1 MGINLERA
9 WALSRFGREEK
20 PIPAG
25 GWNCRRF
32 AWSGLCGCAES
43 PSGYRITLPVGL
55 GSAEIGCF
63 VALGRVEGLVLW
75 VWWLVGACRIALR
88 GRNRPPGWGLELCK
102 RLFCGSW
109 EGGTVSGGRKGW
121 CCGCSG
127 LWRRAESPSGYRI
140 TLRRG

>member
-1 MGINLERA
+1 MGAVGINLERA

-63 VALGRVEGLVLW
+63 VALGRVELSREGGSVGVLPEV
-75 VWWLVGACRIALR
+75 VWEGGRGGFVAVVAC
-88 GRNRPPGWGLELCK
+88 GGGQNRPPG
-102 RLFCGSW
+102 
-109 EGGTVSGGRKGW
+109 T
-121 CCGCSG
+121 
-127 LWRRAESPSGYRI
+127 ESPSRLG
-140 TLRRG
+140 